1 MRFPLSRFSIL
12 SLHGVLIATSLLSAA
27 ARAQTAPAPDPSVP
41 GGDVRPLSQVL
52 DNREGM
58 PFSLVQLEA
67 RDQAASLGPKHRNIP
82 AFLPY
87 YVSFEGQFI
96 PAANT
101 TRLAIFS
108 DDGADVYLDGVLV
121 LKGLGLGQHLPN
133 LQQSLHPIDEELV
146 AGHSYTVRVDYFNG
160 WYYGTTDADGATLF
174 AYTTD
179 GNDTRPVGQWR
190 AGNAISSGGIRWP
203 SASMKIRAG
212 TVGKLSAFLGTD
224 FDQRDVMINGQTSTQ
239 VLSDPCSYSW
249 SANAGTFPK
258 GQSGQAID
266 WIAPTTP
273 GLYTLV
279 LVVDDQNVQ
288 NQPAY
293 EAGTR
298 GDAARSFN
306 DEPQK
311 FSVTVEVI
319 P

>member
-1 MRFPLSRFSIL
+1 MRFHFSRFLIA
-12 SLHGVLIATSLLSAA
+12 SLHGVLVGASLLGAA
-27 ARAQTAPAPDPSVP
+27 SRVHAQTTPNPHVV

-58 PFSLVQLEA
+58 PFSVVQLAA

-82 AFLPY
+82 SFLPY

-121 LKGLGLGQHLPN
+121 FQGLGLGQHLPS
-133 LQQSLHPIDEELV
+133 LEQSLHRIEEELV
-146 AGHSYTVRVDYFNG
+146 AGRSYNVRVDYSNII
-160 WYYGTTDADGATLF
+160 YGGSTDADGATLF

-190 AGNAISSGGIRWP
+190 AGNPISSGGIRWP

-258 GQSGQAID
+258 GQSGQAVD

-273 GLYTLV
+273 GTYTLV
-279 LVVDDQNVQ
+279 LVVDDQNQ
-288 NQPAY
+288 TNQPGY
-293 EAGTR
+293 EGGAR

-311 FSVTVEVI
+311 FSVTIEVI
-319 P
+319 Q

>member
-12 SLHGVLIATSLLSAA
+12 SLHGVLIVTSLLSAA

-108 DDGADVYLDGVLV
+108 DDGADVYLDGVKV
-121 LKGLGLGQHLPN
+121 HGGLGLGQHLPN

-190 AGNAISSGGIRWP
+190 AGNPISSGGIRWP

-224 FDQRDVMINGQTSTQ
+224 FDQRDVMINGVTSTQ

-249 SANAGTFPK
+249 SANAGSFPK

-293 EAGTR
+293 EGGTR

-311 FSVTVEVI
+311 YSVTVEVI